1 MNYKKGKKRNRKEKE
16 KEKGKEKRTHSL
28 DKYKKMLANT
38 LKTLI
43 KKLFLKTFYRKIIK

>member
-28 DKYKKMLANT
+28 DKYKKMLVNT

-43 KKLFLKTFYRKIIK
+43 

>member
-1 MNYKKGKKRNRKEKE
+1 MNYKKGKKRNRKEKEKE

-28 DKYKKMLANT
+28 DKYKKMLVNT

-43 KKLFLKTFYRKIIK
+43 